1 MSLPPKIIILI
12 GFQASTKST
21 STKEILSNV
30 PNAIVLSRDT
40 EGGTTESL
48 VPKAEKLLQD
58 GKIVILDNTNLTK
71 KTRKLF
77 IDLAKKMKVK
87 VDAHYFKTTIED
99 CQIRHLKRMYE
110 KFGEIYQTGT
120 SSKHKKDLPGTTRGQ
135 GSQRLHDPH
144 CFGAVVLFKA
154 RKDLEVPTRDE
165 GFSQVIM
172 RDVPVISWDK
182 KIFKNKAVFLDID
195 GTVRVTEH
203 LPNKYPIHPDEVQL
217 IHSAERMRDKLESY
231 RKEGYKL
238 IGVSNQ
244 SGIAKE
250 IVTEQQVDEIFE
262 RTRSLLGYTA
272 EEFPILY
279 CPHRPAPITCFC
291 RKPQSGMAMEAIMK
305 LRLNPEEC
313 IMVGDM
319 KTDEEMAKR
328 LNIKYYDVNE
338 FW

>member
-1 MSLPPKIIILI
+1 MSLTPKIIILI

-21 STKEILSNV
+21 AAKEIIKNV
-30 PNAIVLSRDT
+30 PNATIVSRDQT
-40 EGGTTESL
+40 GGK
-48 VPKAEKLLQD
+48 VDALLPQVETLLNQ
-58 GKIVILDNTNLTK
+58 GNVVVVDNTNLTK
-71 KTRKLF
+71 ATRKLF
-77 IDLAKKMKVK
+77 VDIGKKLKVP
-87 VDAHYFKTTIED
+87 VEAHYFKTRIED

-120 SSKHKKDLPGTTRGQ
+120 SPKHKK
-135 GSQRLHDPH
+135 DPH

-154 RKDLEVPTRDE
+154 RNDLEEPTKDE
-165 GFSQVIM
+165 GFKHIIM
-172 RDVPVISWDK
+172 REVAPITWDK
-182 KIFKNKAVFLDID
+182 NIYKNKALFLDID

-203 LPNKYPIHPDEVQL
+203 LPNKYPTHPDEVQL
-217 IHSAERMRDKLESY
+217 IHPATQMRAKLEEY
-231 RKEGYKL
+231 RKQGFKL

-244 SGIAKE
+244 SGISKE
-250 IVTEQQVDEIFE
+250 IVTESQVDEIFE

-305 LRLNPEEC
+305 LKLNPEDC
-313 IMVGDM
+313 VMVGDM

>member
-1 MSLPPKIIILI
+1 MSMSPKIIVLI

-21 STKEILSNV
+21 AAKEILSNV
-30 PNAIVLSRDT
+30 PNSIILSRDI

-48 VPKAEKLLQD
+48 VPKAKKLLEND
-58 GKIVILDNTNLTK
+58 KVVILDNTNLTK

-77 IDLAKKMKVK
+77 IDLAKEMKVK
-87 VDAHYFKTTIED
+87 IDAHYFKTTIED

-110 KFGEIYQTGT
+110 KFGEIFQTGT
-120 SSKHKKDLPGTTRGQ
+120 SPTHKK
-135 GSQRLHDPH
+135 DPH
-144 CFGAVVLFKA
+144 CFGSVVLFKA
-154 RKDLEVPTRDE
+154 RKDLEEPTKNE
-165 GFSQVIM
+165 GFSQIIM
-172 RDVPVISWDK
+172 REVPAITWDK
-182 KIFKNKAVFLDID
+182 NVYKNKAVFLDID

-203 LPNKYPIHPDEVQL
+203 LPNKYPTHPDEVQL
-217 IHSAERMRDKLESY
+217 IHPAEKMREKLESY
-231 RKEGYKL
+231 RNQGYKL

-244 SGIAKE
+244 SGIAKGTVSVE
-250 IVTEQQVDEIFE
+250 QVDEIFE
-262 RTRSLLGYTA
+262 RTRSLLRYKE

-279 CPHRPAPITCFC
+279 CPHRAAPITCFC

-305 LRLNPEEC
+305 LKLNPNEC

-328 LNIKYYDVNE
+328 LSIKYYDVNT